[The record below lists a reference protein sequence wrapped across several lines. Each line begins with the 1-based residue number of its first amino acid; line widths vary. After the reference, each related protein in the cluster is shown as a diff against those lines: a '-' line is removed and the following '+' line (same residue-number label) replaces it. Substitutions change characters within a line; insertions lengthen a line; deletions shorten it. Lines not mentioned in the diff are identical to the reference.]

1 MILDLAPVLN
11 QDQDL
16 ARIQIVG
23 EESIT
28 DIVLFLDPIQEETT
42 EEEVLKME
50 NKIFNEERIY
60 RKIIK

>member
-1 MILDLAPVLN
+1 
-11 QDQDL
+11 
-16 ARIQIVG
+16 VG
-23 EESIT
+23 EETIT

-50 NKIFNEERIY
+50 NKIFIEERIY

>member
-1 MILDLAPVLN
+1 VILDLAPVLN